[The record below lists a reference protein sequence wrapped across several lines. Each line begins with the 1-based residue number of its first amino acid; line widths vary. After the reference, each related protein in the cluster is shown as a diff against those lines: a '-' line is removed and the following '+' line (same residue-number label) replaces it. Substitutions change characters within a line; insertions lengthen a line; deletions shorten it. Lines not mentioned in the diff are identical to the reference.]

1 MALSKGTVFQL
12 YLALRA
18 AGYRQFAAQHG
29 PVPFVADDLRETFG
43 DSRVEERLRV
53 LGDMAALGH
62 LMDLTHHEYLTE
74 VARQTVPD
82 VRVLP
87 L

>member
-18 AGYRQFAAQHG
+18 AGRKM
-29 PVPFVADDLRETFG
+29 
-43 DSRVEERLRV
+43 LRV
-53 LGDMAALGH
+53 LGDMAALGQVI
-62 LMDLTHHEYLTE
+62 DLTRHEHLAKI
-74 VARQTVPD
+74 ARRTVPD

>member
-1 MALSKGTVFQL
+1 MFQL

-18 AGYRQFAAQHG
+18 TGYRPFVAQHG
-29 PVPFVADDLRETFG
+29 PVPFVTDEIMETFDNG
-43 DSRVEERLRV
+43 RVEERLRV

-62 LMDLTHHEYLTE
+62 LIDLTRHEDLTE
-74 VARQTVPD
+74 IARQTVPD
-82 VRVLP
+82 VRVLQ